1 MPATPDLLR
10 RARTSW
16 RRLQAQHPGWHVGS
30 ASDVRLRNLVQRV
43 DWSRAALTITE
54 PLHLD
59 LAARIMV
66 LGGIACHPYANFY
79 VFSARPSEAIVR
91 YVNRIKGRPP
101 QQAGSVVTTPRH
113 IDELFDW
120 TRLPA
125 GLDPQRVRD
134 LIAGLI
140 ELGPFGFRGPAA
152 SYLPHFLTADDRGV
166 RTVQV
171 VSQGTACPSNRL
183 YARVIEAI
191 PESYLYGTSANRSR
205 QVTGAEDEPVHY
217 RLGPL
222 QADFGRTAGFF
233 MVGSAD
239 ECAVR
244 QAYPRHASMSTTL
257 VSFHKLGP
265 ASGQQPHLVVERS
278 GSLAVEDVRRVAA
291 QVGLG
296 PWLAPAA
303 VRRLSQRDYL
313 LDRAPQLGRLGRAA

>member
-1 MPATPDLLR
+1 
-10 RARTSW
+10 
-16 RRLQAQHPGWHVGS
+16 
-30 ASDVRLRNLVQRV
+30 
-43 DWSRAALTITE
+43 
-54 PLHLD
+54 
-59 LAARIMV
+59 
-66 LGGIACHPYANFY
+66 
-79 VFSARPSEAIVR
+79 
-91 YVNRIKGRPP
+91 
-101 QQAGSVVTTPRH
+101 VTTPQH

-191 PESYLYGTSANRSR
+191 PENYLYGTSANRSR
-205 QVTGAEDEPVHY
+205 QLTGAVDEPVHY

-233 MVGSAD
+233 MVGAARARRAID
-239 ECAVR
+239 R
-244 QAYPRHASMSTTL
+244 L
-257 VSFHKLGP
+257 
-265 ASGQQPHLVVERS
+265 
-278 GSLAVEDVRRVAA
+278 LAVNA
-291 QVGLG
+291 
-296 PWLAPAA
+296 
-303 VRRLSQRDYL
+303 
-313 LDRAPQLGRLGRAA
+313 